1 MEAIHVIDADGHVL
15 EHDGELQEYF
25 EGAYKGHKR
34 SGVFSIFPSLDG
46 WPRGF
51 VRGMEKISRT
61 SAEVWLEFLEDCQID
76 AAVLYPTAGLSFGL
90 IQDPDWACEVAR
102 AYNNWLYDRYS
113 RVDARLRGVALLPV
127 HVPQQAAA
135 ELRRAVTE
143 QKMVAG
149 LLPAVTMLNKGYGH
163 ADFHPLYEEAQ
174 RLNVPLAVHGAV
186 SRGLGFDFLQTMS
199 MIHTLEHPIAQMI
212 QLTSVVLDGVFDLF
226 PKLRMGFLEAGAGW
240 IPYMMD
246 RMDEKFHIDRK
257 RKHFPLSKLPSEYF
271 KSGNIYV
278 TCETDEKILDA
289 VVREM
294 GEDRIMYPTDFPHER
309 EAGEFGKDIP
319 EFLERPDLSES
330 AKTKILSENAKRFY
344 AMP

>member
-1 MEAIHVIDADGHVL
+1 MNDFHVIDADGHVL
-15 EHDGELQEYF
+15 ENEKEIELYF
-25 EGAYKGHKR
+25 EGDYKGVKR

-51 VRGMEKISRT
+51 VKGLDKINT
-61 SAEVWLEFLEDCQID
+61 TTAETWIQFVDGSKLD

-90 IQDPDWACEVAR
+90 IQDPDWACVVAR
-102 AYNNWLYDRYS
+102 AYNNWLYDRYCKVDS
-113 RVDARLRGVALLPV
+113 RLKGVAILPV
-127 HVPQQAAA
+127 HEPKEAVN
-135 ELRRAVTE
+135 ELRHAVTE

-163 ADFHPLYEEAQ
+163 VDFHPIYKEAQ
-174 RLNVPLAVHGAV
+174 KLNVPLAVHGAV

-199 MIHTLEHPIAQMI
+199 MIHTLEHPLAQMI

-246 RMDEKFHIDRK
+246 RLDEKFHIDRK
-257 RKHFPLSKLPSEYF
+257 RKHFPLSKRPSEYF
-271 KSGNIYV
+271 KSGNVYV
-278 TCETDEKILDA
+278 TCETDEKILDT

-294 GEDRIMYPTDFPHER
+294 GEDYMMYPTDFPHER
-309 EAGEFGKDIP
+309 EAGVFAKDIP
-319 EFLERPDLSES
+319 EFWERPDLSDR
-330 AKTKILSENAKRFY
+330 AKKKILSENAKRFY
-344 AMP
+344 AMD